1 MEGSASLE
9 IFSAIGEQMKKV
21 LSSLLLFTI
30 LAAAC
35 MNKSNKVSYPESTDG
50 LKKLMSDIL
59 DAQKSG
65 DTAKFKSLVKD
76 LELPDAEG
84 WFKNVFGDDKG
95 AKAAAQYKSQTSSLQ
110 QDLEKLFAKIVSDG
124 QTEIKIT
131 RLEKADDPQATGNQK
146 DVIAAMKNPVP
157 IYSARFVKPGETL
170 GMHLYNYVYVDGT
183 FRLAGKMDAA
193 KG

>member
-1 MEGSASLE
+1 MR
-9 IFSAIGEQMKKV
+9 KV

-30 LAAAC
+30 LGAAC
-35 MNKSNKVSYPESTDG
+35 MTKSKVSYPESTDG

-65 DTAKFKSLVKD
+65 DSAKVKSLVKA
-76 LELPDAEG
+76 LELPDAEA

-95 AKAAAQYKSQTSSLQ
+95 AKAAAQYKTNTAALQT
-110 QDLEKLFAKIVSDG
+110 DLERLFAKIVSDG

-131 RLEKADDPQATGNQK
+131 RLEKADDPEATGNQK
-146 DVIAAMKNPVP
+146 DVIAAMKNAVP

>member
-1 MEGSASLE
+1 MRRL
-9 IFSAIGEQMKKV
+9 M
-21 LSSLLLFTI
+21 LSLLVFT
-30 LAAAC
+30 LLGMGC
-35 MNKSNKVSYPESTDG
+35 MTKSNKVSYAESADG

-59 DAQKSG
+59 EAQKSG
-65 DTAKFKSLVKD
+65 DKDKFNSLLKG
-76 LELPDAEG
+76 LELPDAEA
-84 WFKNVFGDDKG
+84 WFKKVFGDDKG
-95 AKAAAQYKSQTSSLQ
+95 AKVAAQYKSNTNALE
-110 QDLEKLFAKIVSDG
+110 QDLTRLFAKIESDG

-146 DVIAAMKNPVP
+146 DVLSAMKNPVP
-157 IYSARFVKPGETL
+157 LYSARFVKPGETL

>member
-1 MEGSASLE
+1 
-9 IFSAIGEQMKKV
+9 MKKV
-21 LSSLLLFTI
+21 LSSMLLFTI

-35 MNKSNKVSYPESTDG
+35 MNKSNKASYPESTDG

-76 LELPDAEG
+76 LELPAAEG

-95 AKAAAQYKSQTSSLQ
+95 AKAAAQYKSQTSALQ

-157 IYSARFVKPGETL
+157 IYSVRFVKPGETL

>member
-1 MEGSASLE
+1 MRKVMLSL
-9 IFSAIGEQMKKV
+9 IV
-21 LSSLLLFTI
+21 LTLLGTACLF
-30 LAAAC
+30 
-35 MNKSNKVSYPESTDG
+35 KSNKVSYPESTDG

-65 DTAKFKSLVKD
+65 DKDKMASLVKS
-76 LELPDAEG
+76 LTVPDADA
-84 WFKNVFGDDKG
+84 WFKKVFGDDKG
-95 AKAAAQYKSQTSSLQ
+95 AKVSAQYKSNTSQLE
-110 QDLEKLFAKIVSDG
+110 QDLARIFTKIVDEG

-131 RLEKADDPQATGNQK
+131 RLEMPDDPQATGNQK
-146 DVIAAMKNPVP
+146 DVLAAMKNPVP
-157 IYSARFVKPGETL
+157 LYSARFVKPGESL

>member
-1 MEGSASLE
+1 MEGSATLE

-21 LSSLLLFTI
+21 LSSLLLFTM

-95 AKAAAQYKSQTSSLQ
+95 ARAAAQYKSQTSALE

-146 DVIAAMKNPVP
+146 DIIAAMKNPVP